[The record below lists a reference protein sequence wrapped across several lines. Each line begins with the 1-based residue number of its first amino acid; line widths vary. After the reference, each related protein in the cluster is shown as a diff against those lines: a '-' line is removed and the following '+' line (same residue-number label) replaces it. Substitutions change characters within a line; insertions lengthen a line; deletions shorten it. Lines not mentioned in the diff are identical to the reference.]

1 MQYEYFQQQ
10 LLLHNVSINGPRF
23 LLTYLTVDRK
33 LSFSALFALIFC
45 SVYSPTCWVIR
56 NAAAQQSEII
66 VRTLVTAASSSR
78 SADEFRSA
86 APPLSL
92 LAYFK
97 TSVFKTAIVNNFVWD
112 VSWHKC
118 QVEFN
123 SNLNFNLYVILYC
136 HADVIQITRPGLFCF
151 FFFYENLFYMFNLK
165 GQ

>member
-86 APPLSL
+86 APPPSL

-97 TSVFKTAIVNNFVWD
+97 TSVFKTAIVHNFVWD
-112 VSWHKC
+112 ASWHKC

-151 FFFYENLFYMFNLK
+151 FF
-165 GQ
+165 